1 MPSRGVAYSFTRG
14 LYDATTGGHFRVNP
28 TIVAGDFKLSKDNG
42 ALVNLA
48 TLPVVSPAGSA
59 LVRFQLTAAEMTA
72 DRVTLVG
79 VDQAGSEWTDFM
91 EHFELDAQSAAALP
105 SAVEIADAVL
115 TRDWTA
121 IGLAPAA
128 YSIWNSLRFLR
139 NAWTLTPGTPAVLHV
154 KTENGSTDAWVRNV
168 TTDAAAEPVT
178 GTQ

>member
-1 MPSRGVAYSFTRG
+1 MPRRGVAYSFTRG
-14 LYDATTGGHFRVNP
+14 LYDATTGGKFRVNP
-28 TIVAGDFKLSKDNG
+28 TIVVGDFKLSKDNG

-48 TLPVVSPAGSA
+48 TLPVVSPAGSV

-72 DRVTLVG
+72 DRLTIIG
-79 VDQAGSEWTDFM
+79 VDQAGGEWTDYM
-91 EHFELDAQSAAALP
+91 EHFDTTSAT
-105 SAVEIADAVL
+105 EIADAVL

-154 KTENGSTDAWVRNV
+154 KTENGSADAWVRNV

-178 GTQ
+178 GVQ